1 MMDRE
6 KKKAYMRKYMAE
18 YRQKHGDKV
27 RAANRERMR
36 TFRQLNRER
45 LNEERRERRARSAEL
60 KRQARAEARAKR
72 LEEHPQICAHCGKVV
87 EQPARGRRLYHAE
100 CAAIVN
106 LEKTKTAA
114 RAKYKHKPK
123 PSVCE
128 CCGQP
133 LEQVVNGR
141 RRFCPSCAEER
152 QRERSRA
159 LKAQMRT
166 EGPVM
171 IVCSI
176 CGQQFEVARRP
187 GGKIHHCPSCKAQR
201 KAQRKARPKRLQHGP
216 AERVVGS
223 ATRSA
228 ATSNGG
234 MTSAQMRKVEAD
246 MRLPASDRYAA
257 SKNWTP
263 KMRRY
268 AEQLWYEY
276 HRGRRE

>member
-6 KKKAYMRKYMAE
+6 KKNAYMRKYMAE
-18 YRQKHGDKV
+18 YRQKHGDKL
-27 RAANRERMR
+27 RAAARERMR
-36 TFRQLNRER
+36 AFRQRNRER
-45 LNEERRERRARSAEL
+45 LNEERRERRARSSEL
-60 KRQARAEARAKR
+60 KRQARAEARQAPG
-72 LEEHPQICAHCGKVV
+72 ENPQICAHCGKVV

-106 LEKTKTAA
+106 LEKTKAAA
-114 RAKYKHKPK
+114 RAKYKPK

-133 LEQVVNGR
+133 LDQVVNGR

-152 QRERSRA
+152 QRERSMA
-159 LKAQMRT
+159 FKARMRT

-176 CGQQFEVARRP
+176 CGRQFEVARRP
-187 GGKIHHCPSCKAQR
+187 GGKIHHCPAC
-201 KAQRKARPKRLQHGP
+201 KAQRKARPKRRQHVP

-234 MTSAQMRKVEAD
+234 MTAAQMRQVEED

-276 HRGRRE
+276 HRGRWE